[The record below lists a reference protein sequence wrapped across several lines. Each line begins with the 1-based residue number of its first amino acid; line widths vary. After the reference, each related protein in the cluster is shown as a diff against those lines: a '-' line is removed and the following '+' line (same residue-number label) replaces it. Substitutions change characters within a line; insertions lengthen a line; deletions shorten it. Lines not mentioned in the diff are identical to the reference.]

1 MKASLE
7 PREMGAG
14 EILQATEGAVFRAR
28 EKSSE
33 HWMLATSG
41 KVGGQ
46 LGTAGG
52 LWYYLM
58 VIKGLKNTDSKL
70 HLSNCFAG
78 VQPMNVTKSKFRKG
92 PKSLRVLRVTLQKYC
107 VRHL

>member
-7 PREMGAG
+7 PREIGAE

-52 LWYYLM
+52 LWYYVM
-58 VIKGLKNTDSKL
+58 VIKGLKNTENKL
-70 HLSNCFAG
+70 HLSNSFAG
-78 VQPMNVTKSKFRKG
+78 VQPVNVTKSKCRKG
-92 PKSLRVLRVTLQKYC
+92 LKSLRVLRVTFRNI
-107 VRHL
+107 V